1 MSAIL
6 CGLVLGRLP
15 AGDAVVVDA
24 AGNTTVNGALT
35 VVGPFTSTGSVKGTA
50 EVDTAGWATYA
61 DAAGVVPVDG
71 TGGTANITWTRSTTT
86 PLDGTASFVL
96 VKDAANRQGQGAS
109 FDFTIP
115 DGDKQRTFEITF
127 DALSTSAAYVTGDFQ
142 VFVVDRD
149 LGVLVDTP
157 IKIIPGDAINR
168 KHFIGFFRTSASVNY
183 RLIVHVATTSAV
195 AYNMYFDRIAVRP
208 NSQIVTGWQA
218 FIPVIDAETTNPTKG
233 AAREERCV
241 WRRVGQDMEI
251 RFFYEQTT
259 AGTAGSGIYKF
270 KIPVNQVADVGIVAP
285 ATNADISNRP
295 AVVGNGIALD
305 STGADT
311 LQHVVILFDS
321 SSLAML
327 GMFSN
332 STVFSRFAQSNLW
345 SLGLSIASYSFRA
358 SVPIAGW
365 DN

>member
-6 CGLVLGRLP
+6 CCLVLARLT

-50 EVDTAGWATYA
+50 EVDTAGWTTYA
-61 DAAGVVPVDG
+61 DVAGSAPVDG
-71 TGGTANITWTRSTTT
+71 TGGTANATWIRTTT
-86 PLDGTASFVL
+86 SPLDGTASFVL

-127 DALSTSAAYVTGDFQ
+127 DALSTSAAYVTGDLQIF
-142 VFVVDRD
+142 VFDRD

-183 RLIVHVATTSAV
+183 RLIFHVATTSAV
-195 AYNMYFDRIAVRP
+195 AYSMYFDRIAVRP

-218 FIPVIDAETTNPTKG
+218 FTPVIDAVTTNPTKG
-233 AAREERCV
+233 ATREELCR
-241 WRRVGQDMEI
+241 WRRAGHNIEI
-251 RFFYEQTT
+251 DFFYEQTS
-259 AGTAGSGIYKF
+259 AGTAGSGTYKF
-270 KIPVNQVADVGIVAP
+270 KLPEGLLGDTSVVKADSGSSVTTRSSLVGKCMAVDS
-285 ATNADISNRP
+285 ATLDP
-295 AVVGNGIALD
+295 WQGVV
-305 STGADT
+305 T
-311 LQHVVILFDS
+311 LFDA
-321 SSLAML
+321 SSLAL
-327 GMFSN
+327 QC
-332 STVFSRFAQSNLW
+332 VFSTGTPQARFASSALFTLSNVNMY
-345 SLGLSIASYSFRA
+345 YSFQA
-358 SVPIAGW
+358 SIPIAGW
-365 DN
+365 DS